1 MSVLEYI
8 EMPVKGV
15 SVFVFISAV
24 IPITFTSALLNLG
37 LFSTFQF
44 LLFSRPTNAQN
55 THTHTHTHTHIYIY
69 ILTMLYIPYALLHV
83 SIHLHHLQT
92 VFYNNNIIIIIIF
105 I

>member
-69 ILTMLYIPYALLHV
+69 IYIYINNALYTVRTATCFDPPASSSDSLL
-83 SIHLHHLQT
+83 
-92 VFYNNNIIIIIIF
+92 
-105 I
+105 